1 MAFCNAVRK
10 VSNWNA
16 GGIPL
21 ADMLLLLWWTMHFV
35 LWEQDGTSHSR
46 CQVSRICILF
56 GYEFQHIPFKWMH
69 HTYHNI
75 VRHLNIDSALFTLQS
90 YIPFFFAKGS
100 YFNLNAEPA
109 KPSLALHHNLTDLP
123 PTRMNSSRQHL
134 ISLPAVLLPSKN
146 CSHHG

>member
-1 MAFCNAVRK
+1 
-10 VSNWNA
+10 
-16 GGIPL
+16 
-21 ADMLLLLWWTMHFV
+21 
-35 LWEQDGTSHSR
+35 
-46 CQVSRICILF
+46 
-56 GYEFQHIPFKWMH
+56 MH

-90 YIPFFFAKGS
+90 YIQFFFAKGS

-109 KPSLALHHNLTDLP
+109 KPSLALRHNLTDLP

-146 CSHHG
+146 CFHHGKREVPWL